1 MITYVENSDHL
12 IHVSK
17 VNKQVTFIYIAFK
30 IFKAFSMYILLLNT
44 VVL

>member
-1 MITYVENSDHL
+1 MITYVEKSDHL
-12 IHVSK
+12 IYVSK

-30 IFKAFSMYILLLNT
+30 FFKAFSMYILILNI